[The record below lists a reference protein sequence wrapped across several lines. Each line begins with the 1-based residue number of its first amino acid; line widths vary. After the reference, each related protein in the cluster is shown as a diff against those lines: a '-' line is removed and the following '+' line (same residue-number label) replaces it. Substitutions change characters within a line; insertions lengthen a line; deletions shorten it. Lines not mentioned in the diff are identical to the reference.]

1 LAAGSREGA
10 GASRA
15 INGIELKSLN
25 FWKIVSSG
33 CGDETI

>member
-1 LAAGSREGA
+1 LAARSREGIDVR
-10 GASRA
+10 RA

-33 CGDETI
+33 RGDETI